1 MAKRRTTYTDEGD
14 GLEPDMVSDD
24 PILPTDDV
32 VANAAEVP
40 LFASSSFANSK
51 SIAKLKLVKLD
62 NPGAGYKGEIPTN
75 STLETIGQLFGDGLY
90 NIEAVNSAGRRLR
103 VLENQRIALGM
114 GPNDAKAV
122 QERTPVQP
130 TSDVD
135 RIERLALK
143 SANESVEQARAFR
156 DLVVATT
163 NASAAR
169 EREFMQG
176 VQAQSQAFMAS
187 LMTTQSSGFAQL
199 LTLMQTGHQQ
209 TVELLGAA
217 RRNSEGDGGEK
228 LIAMFLQGM
237 NTGRGMESQD
247 PEPFWQELLRG
258 GANLLTGAKQAQLAA
273 VNPTPTEALQHA
285 PKGAQKLR
293 RLLVAMRKRGIDSD
307 QLLGMLERGA
317 TQPASEPEV
326 DSEDDSD
333 LDGEEVGPGQSVFF
347 GSGDTQG
354 NTQ

>member
-1 MAKRRTTYTDEGD
+1 MAKRRIVGIDDE
-14 GLEPDMVSDD
+14 LEGQEDIQTADIPLTEDT
-24 PILPTDDV
+24 L
-32 VANAAEVP
+32 ANASEVP
-40 LFASSSFANSK
+40 LFASSSFANNK

-103 VLENQRIALGM
+103 ILENQRIALGI
-114 GPNDAKAV
+114 GPNDNKQV
-122 QERTPVQP
+122 QERAPAPQ

-143 SANESVEQARAFR
+143 SANESVAQAQAFR

-187 LMTTQSSGFAQL
+187 LMTTQSNGFAQL

-217 RRNSEGDGGEK
+217 RKSEGGDGEK

-237 NTGRGMESQD
+237 NTGRNLDGQEQ
-247 PEPFWQELLRG
+247 EPFWQEILRG
-258 GANLLTGAKQAQLAA
+258 GASLLTGVKQASLPAN
-273 VNPTPTEALQHA
+273 VPNPPAEARQTR
-285 PKGAQKLR
+285 GAGKLR
-293 RLLVAMRKRGIDSD
+293 KLLVAMRKRGIDSD
-307 QLLGMLERGA
+307 TLLSMLEGGA
-317 TQPASEPEV
+317 PQPTTEREV
-326 DSEDDSD
+326 AQDESDDTD
-333 LDGEEVGPGQSVFF
+333 LDESDEGPSQSVFF
-347 GSGDTQG
+347 GPRDTQS
-354 NTQ
+354 NPQ

>member
-1 MAKRRTTYTDEGD
+1 MAKRRNIDLEDIEGQED
-14 GLEPDMVSDD
+14 IVGPDV
-24 PILPTDDV
+24 PLTDDV
-32 VANAAEVP
+32 LANASEVP
-40 LFASSSFANSK
+40 LFASSSFANNK

-114 GPNDAKAV
+114 GPNDSKPS
-122 QERTPVQP
+122 QERAAAPVV
-130 TSDVD
+130 SDVD

-143 SANESVEQARAFR
+143 SANESVAQAQAFR
-156 DLVVATT
+156 DLIVATT

-217 RRNSEGDGGEK
+217 RRNGDEGSGEK

-237 NTGRGMESQD
+237 NTGRGMEAQD
-247 PEPFWQELLRG
+247 PEPFWQEILRG
-258 GANLLTGAKQAQLAA
+258 GANLLTGVKQAQLPAET
-273 VNPTPTEALQHA
+273 NPGQPA
-285 PKGAQKLR
+285 PKSRKGVDKLR
-293 RLLVAMRKRGIDSD
+293 RLVVAMRKRGIDSD
-307 QLLGMLERGA
+307 TLLGMLERGA
-317 TQPASEPEV
+317 PQPASEREV
-326 DSEDDSD
+326 DSDESD
-333 LDGEEVGPGQSVFF
+333 PDGEEIGPTESVFF

>member
-1 MAKRRTTYTDEGD
+1 MARRRNVDLEDIEGQ
-14 GLEPDMVSDD
+14 E
-24 PILPTDDV
+24 DV
-32 VANAAEVP
+32 VGPDVPLTEDVLANASEVP
-40 LFASSSFANSK
+40 LFASSSFANNK

-90 NIEAVNSAGRRLR
+90 NIEATNSAGRRLR

-114 GPNDAKAV
+114 GPNDSKPS
-122 QERTPVQP
+122 QERAAAPV

-143 SANESVEQARAFR
+143 SANESVAQAQAFR

-163 NASAAR
+163 NASASR

-187 LMTTQSSGFAQL
+187 LMATQSSGFAQL

-217 RRNSEGDGGEK
+217 RRNGDGDGGEK

-237 NTGRGMESQD
+237 NTGRGMEAQD
-247 PEPFWQELLRG
+247 PEPFWQEILRG
-258 GANLLTGAKQAQLAA
+258 GASLLTGAGHTQLAA
-273 VNPTPTEALQHA
+273 ANPVTPPAEARQR
-285 PKGAQKLR
+285 GSNKLR

-307 QLLGMLERGA
+307 TLLSMLERGA
-317 TQPASEPEV
+317 PQPASERKV
-326 DSEDDSD
+326 DSAQSDSDDSEESE
-333 LDGEEVGPGQSVFF
+333 DGPEGSVFF
-347 GSGDTQG
+347 GVGDSQGDTQ
-354 NTQ
+354 